1 MKLTRDELG
10 LERHAIDSDKLIGVL
25 GPLGQLDITDAL
37 LLLGL
42 AHVVAVLVEEHLGQ
56 VEELGYELLHVRC
69 VALAVLP

>member
-1 MKLTRDELG
+1 MKLTRNELG
-10 LERHAIDSDKLIGVL
+10 LESHAVDANKLIGVL

-42 AHVVAVLVEEHLGQ
+42 AHVVAVLIEEHLGQ
-56 VEELGYELLHVRC
+56 VEELGYELLYIRR